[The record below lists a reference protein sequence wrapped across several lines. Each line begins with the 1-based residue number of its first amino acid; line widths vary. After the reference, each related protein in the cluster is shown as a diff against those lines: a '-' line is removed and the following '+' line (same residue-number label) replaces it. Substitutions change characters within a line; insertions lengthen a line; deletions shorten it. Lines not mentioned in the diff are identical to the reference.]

1 MFKKSPTL
9 LLLAATILLLALGA
23 CGYAGEESAATDSFA
38 PQAAEKEMMAEYEEA
53 GTGYA
58 RNDYDES
65 APVTAF
71 QAQERLIIRD
81 ADLAIVVTDT
91 QESLDAIEA
100 LAGDAGGWVV
110 NSNIWQYNT
119 LNRGSITVRIP
130 AEELDAFL
138 DDVHA
143 LASEVT
149 NQSVSGQDV
158 TEEYVDLQAQ
168 LKNLGATAD
177 RVRAFLDEAR
187 NVEEALAVN
196 VELSRLEGE
205 IERITG
211 RMQYLERSAHFSSV
225 SIEVTPDE
233 LAQPMT
239 IGPWEPAG
247 TAKDAIEAL
256 ITAMQWLID
265 ALIVIILLVLP
276 LLLVIVGP
284 IYLFVRFVV
293 KRRAK
298 RRAAAEA
305 NASKVETVQ
314 QEEAE

>member
-1 MFKKSPTL
+1 MFKKSPPLLILVATL
-9 LLLAATILLLALGA
+9 LLLALAA
-23 CGYAGEESAATDSFA
+23 CGYAGEQSAATDSYA
-38 PQAAEKEMMAEYEEA
+38 PEAAEKEMMADYDDA

-58 RNDYDES
+58 QNSYDES
-65 APVTAF
+65 IAPAPF

-81 ADLAIVVTDT
+81 ADLAIVVDDT

-100 LAGDAGGWVV
+100 LADDAGGWVV
-110 NSNIWQYNT
+110 TSNIWQYNT

-143 LASEVT
+143 LANEVT

-225 SIEVTPDE
+225 SIEITPDE

-239 IGPWEPAG
+239 IGRWEPAG

-256 ITAMQWLID
+256 VTAMQWLID
-265 ALIVIILLVLP
+265 ALIIIGLFVLP

-284 IYLFVRFVV
+284 IYLFIRFVV

-305 NASKVETVQ
+305 ETVQ
-314 QEEAE
+314 PEEAE